1 LTGDHAYLSG
11 NYRLSLRY
19 LDSALNQTSPTYRWA
34 ERGSIYADMA
44 DVYLDIKSYEKAY
57 VVADSNLYYVQK
69 SGNPFEIANALELLY
84 SCAKLSGEYERAL
97 SLYQDLSVLR
107 DSIEKIE
114 KANDLSRLEEKYYRV
129 RREKSEAE
137 YNQDQKLLK
146 QQVEIGILKK
156 RLILVGSIVL
166 ALLLAY
172 VYMVFRQK
180 NLKTKQKELEAQNR
194 VNRSKFNADLIYQ
207 ALNKIQEGDQ
217 VDSASYKKKVNSF
230 SKLLKRALDS
240 NFNDFMTIEKE
251 IEFLSLYLNFLKE
264 NTKTDFTYLFE
275 VDSNLDVRNCCVPA
289 LLLQPFIESI
299 VRKGFKD
306 LGKTGTITIYFQ
318 IRNLTELRIVIED
331 NGRGLKSIDS
341 IRATEIINDRL
352 FLLNKL
358 NKTNASFFIRERVSG
373 GVSVEVYLPIIT
385 KAFAEGLTLED

>member
-1 LTGDHAYLSG
+1 
-11 NYRLSLRY
+11 
-19 LDSALNQTSPTYRWA
+19 
-34 ERGSIYADMA
+34 
-44 DVYLDIKSYEKAY
+44 
-57 VVADSNLYYVQK
+57 
-69 SGNPFEIANALELLY
+69 
-84 SCAKLSGEYERAL
+84 
-97 SLYQDLSVLR
+97 
-107 DSIEKIE
+107 
-114 KANDLSRLEEKYYRV
+114 
-129 RREKSEAE
+129 
-137 YNQDQKLLK
+137 
-146 QQVEIGILKK
+146 
-156 RLILVGSIVL
+156 
-166 ALLLAY
+166 
-172 VYMVFRQK
+172 
-180 NLKTKQKELEAQNR
+180 
-194 VNRSKFNADLIYQ
+194 
-207 ALNKIQEGDQ
+207 
-217 VDSASYKKKVNSF
+217 
-230 SKLLKRALDS
+230 
-240 NFNDFMTIEKE
+240 MTIEKE